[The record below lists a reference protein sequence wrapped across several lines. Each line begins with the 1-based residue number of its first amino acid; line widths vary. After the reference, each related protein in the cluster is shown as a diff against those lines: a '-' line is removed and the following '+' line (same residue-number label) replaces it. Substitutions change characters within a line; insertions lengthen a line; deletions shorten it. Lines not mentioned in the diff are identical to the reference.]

1 MIYFGKKQPNLLYH
15 IKNILWRYSSRC
27 KKILLNFTCL
37 TMKYHNCHT
46 FNKFNNFS
54 QPKKSQSNC
63 NWKWCEGLGFVLIIT
78 GFVYFY
84 LLVGYG
90 LKVTDK
96 WKKAMVLKAANFMKI
111 PLHGVGYFLTAS
123 LKSSLTS
130 SNTVLW
136 LFKICLDT

>member
-1 MIYFGKKQPNLLYH
+1 
-15 IKNILWRYSSRC
+15 
-27 KKILLNFTCL
+27 
-37 TMKYHNCHT
+37 MKYHNCHT

-96 WKKAMVLKAANFMKI
+96 WKKALVLKAANYTKILLHGGVSLNIFMKSCDSW
-111 PLHGVGYFLTAS
+111 HYV
-123 LKSSLTS
+123 KK
-130 SNTVLW
+130 N
-136 LFKICLDT
+136 